1 MSRVLAEKTPK
12 KANIVDWVCET
23 GVQTV
28 LVILLSY
35 ARNTWV
41 LSKNVSYVLTI

>member
-1 MSRVLAEKTPK
+1 
-12 KANIVDWVCET
+12 
-23 GVQTV
+23 

-41 LSKNVSYVLTI
+41 LSKNVSYVLTIWSQSSPK